1 MSTVIIIIERNDD
14 AIFYMVSYMKNGC
27 QKSMMGRYTP
37 AVDEAIDDY
46 INYLLKWEHDYPL
59 FKETID
65 KQIDAI
71 NNNREEFVQN
81 YVIPQMP
88 HMTEADFDDEAS
100 AGL

>member
-1 MSTVIIIIERNDD
+1 MMPY
-14 AIFYMVSYMKNGC
+14 FNG
-27 QKSMMGRYTP
+27 QLYEKWVPEEHDGKIYPP

-81 YVIPQMP
+81 YVIPKMP
-88 HMTEADFDDEAS
+88 HMTEADFDDEAP

>member
-1 MSTVIIIIERNDD
+1 
-14 AIFYMVSYMKNGC
+14 MVSYMKNGC

-37 AVDEAIDDY
+37 PAVDEVIDDY
-46 INYLLKWEHDYPL
+46 IKYLLKWEHDYPL

-88 HMTEADFDDEAS
+88 HMTEADFDDEAP
-100 AGL
+100 L